1 MKKKNLFLV
10 VVTGLALGA
19 AGVGLMLLGNPANM
33 GFCIACFIR
42 DTSGALHLHSA
53 PVVQYARPEII
64 GLILGAF
71 IVSLATREFKA
82 RGGSS
87 PLTRFVLGFFVMVS
101 ALVFLGCPLRMVLRM
116 AAGDLNAWV
125 GLVGFVA
132 GIFIGVQFLKRGYS
146 LGRTYKKNAIEGA
159 TTPAVQVVLL
169 IMLLAGGGLL
179 ASSESGPGAARA
191 PLWIALLLA
200 LVIGALAQRSRLCQM
215 GGFRDLIMLKDPHLF
230 WGGLAIFVAALIF
243 NLAAGTF
250 KLSFV
255 GQPIAHSQWL
265 WNFLPMVGVGLGSA
279 LLGGCPMRQLVLTGT
294 GNVDSGI
301 TVLGLLVG
309 AAFSHN
315 FGLASGGEVIEEGV
329 RVSGGATQAGQIATI
344 VSLVVM
350 LVIAFAYT
358 SSKMSQKE
366 RI

>member
-19 AGVGLMLLGNPANM
+19 GGVGLMLLGNPANM

-64 GLILGAF
+64 GLILGSF
-71 IVSLATREFKA
+71 IISIVTKEYKG

-87 PLTRFVLGFFVMVS
+87 PLTRFVLGFFVMIS

-125 GLVGFVA
+125 GLIGFVA

-146 LGRTYKKNAIEGA
+146 LGRTHKKNALEGA
-159 TTPAVQVVLL
+159 TLPIVQVVLL
-169 IMLLAGGGLL
+169 VMLLVGGLL

-191 PLWIALLLA
+191 PIWIALLLA

-243 NLAAGTF
+243 NLAASTF
-250 KLSFV
+250 KLSFI

-294 GNVDSGI
+294 GNVDSAI

-329 RVSGGATQAGQIATI
+329 RVSGGATPAGQIATI

-350 LVIAFAYT
+350 VVIAVAYT
-358 SSKMSQKE
+358 KKREVQKE